1 LILNH
6 AWWWTDFSS
15 HARRLWASESEA
27 RELGHNLE
35 IAKENLKILK
45 RGYNEKLSEA
55 AAEKQRLI
63 LERDARI
70 ESLEIELQE
79 KEGLVQALQ
88 EAVTGQVWREK

>member
-1 LILNH
+1 M
-6 AWWWTDFSS
+6 
-15 HARRLWASESEA
+15 
-27 RELGHNLE
+27 
-35 IAKENLKILK
+35 K

-88 EAVTGQVWREK
+88 EAVTGQV